1 MGVIAPLALRDRL
14 TVIDTMADRLD
25 GSQVCVQG
33 FEVAVCHVAVDPP
46 WHGNVQWARAHV
58 TRADRLYEQGFVV
71 IGNAARIGS
80 DVGGRDVS
88 ELFEHVPARQ
98 VHTRQWTAH
107 IVFWS
112 VAIVASADGGQV
124 PSTRNRI

>member
-1 MGVIAPLALRDRL
+1 MDDMRAAARPAAARLINAHEDEIALVES
-14 TVIDTMADRLD
+14 TT
-25 GSQVCVQG
+25 
-33 FEVAVCHVAVDPP
+33 
-46 WHGNVQWARAHV
+46 HGNVQWARAHV